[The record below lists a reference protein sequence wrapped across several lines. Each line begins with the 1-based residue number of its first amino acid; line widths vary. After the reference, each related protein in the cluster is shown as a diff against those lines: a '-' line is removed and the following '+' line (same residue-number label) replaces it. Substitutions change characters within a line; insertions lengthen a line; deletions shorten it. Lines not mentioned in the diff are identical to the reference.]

1 MDTDA
6 TVRAARE
13 DAVCL
18 PAAALSWIEITGDDR
33 VRFLHALL
41 SNVVAGVAPGTGN
54 RSVLLTDKGKMVAT
68 VEVLV
73 AGDAVYLGVP
83 AATAEAVVD
92 ALDGYVIADDVEL
105 VLTDHQTL
113 PVVGPEAP
121 AKVAGLLG
129 AALPAGDHAHLE
141 GTLAGHPVRVARL
154 GLHGVADASVI
165 CDPADVD
172 AVVAALAT
180 AGVPPG
186 DPAAGEVLR
195 VEAGRPAW
203 GAELTP
209 DTLPMEAGLDAYLHA
224 TKGCYVGQET
234 VVRVRSRGHVNWLV
248 RGLLLDGA
256 APPAPGTPV
265 VSPEGK
271 QVGRIT
277 SALRSPTLG
286 ITVALARLRHEVSE
300 AGTRLDVEGTGAEVV
315 DPPFVP

>member
-13 DAVCL
+13 ATVCL
-18 PAAALSWIEITGDDR
+18 PPMALTWIDVTGEDR

-41 SNVVAGVAPGTGN
+41 SNLVVGVAPGAGN
-54 RSVLLTDKGKMVAT
+54 RSVLLTDKGRMVAP

-73 AGDAVYLGVP
+73 GDDAVHLGVP
-83 AATAEAVVD
+83 AACGETVLE
-92 ALDGYVIADDVEL
+92 ALDGYVIADDVDL
-105 VLTDHQTL
+105 ALANRQTL

-121 AKVAGLLG
+121 ARVAGLLG
-129 AALPAGDHAHLE
+129 VALPGEDHAHLA
-141 GTLAGHPVRVARL
+141 GTLAGRPVTVARL
-154 GLHGVADASVI
+154 GLHGVPDATVL
-165 CDPADVD
+165 CAPADVD

-186 DPAAGEVLR
+186 DSGAGEVLR
-195 VEAGRPAW
+195 VEAGLPAW
-203 GAELTP
+203 GAELTG
-209 DTLPMEAGLDAYLHA
+209 DTLPMEAGLDALLHA

-248 RGLLLDGA
+248 KGLLLDGA

-265 VSPEGK
+265 THADGK

-286 ITVALARLRHEVSE
+286 ITIALARLRHEVRE
-300 AGTRLDVEGTGAEVV
+300 PGTRLDVEGVGAEVV